1 MAEPTTNEEAARDGD
16 GGRSVLK
23 EALMTAM
30 AGAIVA
36 GIAAAAKS
44 RHDRRSSEPGE
55 DEEAGAHEAEESAVE
70 QGPERTEPRAGSAE
84 GDMEEVEAADE
95 DSAQPE
101 AGGEQGNEP
110 RSEDDT
116 GEEAEGAD
124 EDPGRPESRSEEGN
138 EPRSEKNSGKKKR
151 PRGAASGDAK
161 GVVDEAR
168 RQLQEVLSVEP
179 ESVSGVR
186 RSEDGW
192 AVTAEVVE
200 VHRVP
205 DSTDVLA
212 SYEVTLDD
220 ARNLV
225 GVDQTRRYLR
235 SQVEGGR

>member
-1 MAEPTTNEEAARDGD
+1 MAEQTTSEEAGRDGD

-23 EALMTAM
+23 EAMATA
-30 AGAIVA
+30 AVGAIVA
-36 GIAAAAKS
+36 AIAAVAKA
-44 RHDRRSSEPGE
+44 RRDRRSSEP
-55 DEEAGAHEAEESAVE
+55 DENADARAQEAEEPEVE
-70 QGPERTEPRAGSAE
+70 PGPEGADPE
-84 GDMEEVEAADE
+84 GDMEEAEAADE

-124 EDPGRPESRSEEGN
+124 EDSDQPEAGGEQGN
-138 EPRSEKNSGKKKR
+138 EPRSEEDTGKKQR
-151 PRGAASGDAK
+151 PRGASSGDAK
-161 GVVDEAR
+161 GIVDEAR

-186 RSEDGW
+186 RSDDGW
-192 AVTAEVVE
+192 TVGVEVVE

-235 SQVEGGR
+235 SQVEGCR

>member
-23 EALMTAM
+23 EALMTAT

-44 RHDRRSSEPGE
+44 RHDRRSSEPGG

-138 EPRSEKNSGKKKR
+138 EPRSEKNSGKETG
-151 PRGAASGDAK
+151 PRGASGDAK
-161 GVVDEAR
+161 GVVEEAR